1 VVTMDEANTVYLIL
15 ALFSISYMGMVGIW
29 NGINSIKTDIT
40 AVCQRLSVVETRQ
53 TMMEMKNE

>member
-1 VVTMDEANTVYLIL
+1 MDEANTVYLIL